1 MREIAACLFMVFLV
15 TKGAAQEARF
25 VVKPL
30 TILVNYD
37 AGGPTDVEARVLA
50 RHLPKHLPGQ
60 PTVVVQNMGGA
71 AGLVGTKYL
80 GEIAPRDGYMMGY
93 LTAATQRY
101 VTNPDLFKVDFRSYE
116 FVALSPSGRVHFTR
130 RDPASGIATASDF
143 LKSKNLIVGGLGP
156 DAPKDL
162 AMRLTLDLLG
172 VTYKYV
178 TGYNSSSQA
187 FLALQRGEITHYA
200 DSPADYFGKVLPLV
214 QTGDLMPVFFDPAF
228 DGTAFSIPRQMKTVG
243 ALPFQEYFH
252 QLKGRE
258 PEGDLW
264 EAYKSLL
271 MVNGSMY
278 RLLALPPSA
287 PTDLRNALRKAVLS
301 LNEDRAYQEEA
312 RQLMGDAPEYVSS
325 DNLNEQVRMGLTLS
339 PHLKAFMQDYVR
351 RAR

>member
-1 MREIAACLFMVFLV
+1 MRLLAACAMACLLASVAV
-15 TKGAAQEARF
+15 AQEARF
-25 VVKPL
+25 TGKPL

-37 AGGPTDVEARVLA
+37 AGGPTDIEARVLA
-50 RHLPKHLPGQ
+50 RHLGKHLAGH

-101 VTNPDLFKVDFRSYE
+101 VTNPDQFKVDFRSYE
-116 FVALSPSGRVHFTR
+116 FVALAPSGRVHFTR
-130 RDPASGIATASDF
+130 KHESLNKPQDL
-143 LKSKNLIVGGLGP
+143 LKAREVIIGGLGP

-172 VTYKYV
+172 VKHKYV

-214 QTGDLMPVFFDPAF
+214 QKGDLMPVFFDPAF
-228 DGTAFSIPRQMKTVG
+228 DGTAFTTSRQMKTVG
-243 ALPFQEYFH
+243 VLPFHEYFR
-252 QLKGRE
+252 QVKGRD
-258 PEGDLW
+258 PQGDLW

-287 PTDLRNALRKAVLS
+287 PTELRDALRKAVLA
-301 LNEDRAYQEEA
+301 LNEDAAYQEEA

-325 DNLNEQVRMGLTLS
+325 PHLNQQVRAGLTLS
-339 PHLKAFMQDYVR
+339 PDLKNFMQDYVR